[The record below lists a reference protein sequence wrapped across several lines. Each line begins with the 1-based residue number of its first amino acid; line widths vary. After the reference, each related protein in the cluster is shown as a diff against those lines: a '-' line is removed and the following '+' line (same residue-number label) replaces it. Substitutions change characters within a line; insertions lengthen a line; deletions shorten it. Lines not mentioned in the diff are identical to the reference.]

1 MSYSQKQIP
10 QKNNAMTIIL
20 ALFFCILSI
29 LLMFVDRKQ
38 PQYLT
43 TFKSALQTVIYPI
56 QILASAPIRIYRYS
70 VDTMQSH
77 NHLQQENAELQKKQL
92 LIEAQLQRMI
102 ILDAE
107 NKRLRMLLKASSD
120 LKQDS
125 TFAELISIDF
135 NPYRHFIL
143 LNHGLDNGI
152 HIGQPVINQEGIIG
166 QIMEVTPYSSR
177 AILITDINHLLPIQ
191 VNRSNLRGLAV
202 GTGKLG
208 VLDIQNIENNSDV
221 KVGDL
226 LVTSGLDGRF
236 PAGYAVAEVIS
247 VTFDSNN
254 PFAKITARPTAN
266 FDKLREVLIISPSHN
281 TP

>member
-1 MSYSQKQIP
+1 MPYSKKTAP
-10 QKNNAMTIIL
+10 QKSNALTIIF
-20 ALFFCILSI
+20 ALFFCMISVG
-29 LLMFVDRKQ
+29 LMIVDHKQ
-38 PQYLT
+38 PDYLT
-43 TFKSALQTVIYPI
+43 TFKSVLQTVIYPI
-56 QILASAPIRIYRYS
+56 QILANAPIRMYQYS
-70 VDTMQSH
+70 TDTLQSH
-77 NHLQQENAELQKKQL
+77 IKLQQENNELQKKQI

-125 TFAELISIDF
+125 TFAQLISIDF

-143 LNHGLDNGI
+143 LNHGLDNAI
-152 HIGQPVINQEGIIG
+152 NIGQPVINQEGVIG

-177 AILITDINHLLPIQ
+177 AILITDPNHLLPIQ
-191 VNRSNLRGLAV
+191 INRNGLRGIAAGV
-202 GTGKLG
+202 GKLG
-208 VLDIQNIENNSDV
+208 ELDIQNIENNSDV

-226 LVTSGLDGRF
+226 LITSGLDGRF
-236 PAGYAVAEVIS
+236 PAGYAVSEVIS
-247 VTFDSNN
+247 VVFDANN